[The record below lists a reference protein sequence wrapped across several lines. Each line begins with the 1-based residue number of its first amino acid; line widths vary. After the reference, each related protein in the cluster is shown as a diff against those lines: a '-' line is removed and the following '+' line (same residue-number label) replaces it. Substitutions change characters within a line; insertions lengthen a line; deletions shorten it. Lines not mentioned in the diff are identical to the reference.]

1 MYVHIYVNMNKNTDK
16 EVTTRYIMNL
26 PTDIYDFLRLK
37 AFKENTDIKTLI
49 VEALKKEYDL

>member
-1 MYVHIYVNMNKNTDK
+1 MNMNKNTDK

-37 AFKENTDIKTLI
+37 AFKEKTDIKTLI
-49 VEALKKEYDL
+49 IQALKKEYDL

>member
-1 MYVHIYVNMNKNTDK
+1 MNKNTDK